1 MNILIKSVLIM
12 GSISI
17 VFGILLSLF
26 NKIFEVK
33 LDERV
38 SQIVSLL
45 AGANCGACGYGGCE
59 AFANAIVRDG
69 IDPTKCKV
77 TNGENMT
84 KILII
89 AGKNPLSIQKK
100 KPVLKCVGNKFFE
113 IKRAKYEGITDCRE
127 VIFAFNG
134 DKSCESGCLGLGT
147 CERACPFDA
156 IKMENGIPV
165 FDYEKCTGCGI
176 CAEICPRKVIDMVNW
191 NEFGIVMCN
200 SPKKGVE
207 VRKECKRGC
216 IKCGICIKVCPTKA
230 ITWGK
235 DNLPTFDMTKCD
247 LCKLCVEKCPTHV
260 IKIQRDEVILLIEEK
275 EELSKV

>member
-1 MNILIKSVLIM
+1 MNIVVKSILIT

-17 VFGILLSLF
+17 LFGILLSLF

-33 LDERV
+33 IDEKV
-38 SQIVSLL
+38 AQISSLL
-45 AGANCGACGYGGCE
+45 AGANCGACGYAGCE
-59 AFANAIVRDG
+59 AFANAIVKDKV
-69 IDPTKCKV
+69 DPTKCKV

-84 KILII
+84 KILTII
-89 AGKNPLSIQKK
+89 GKSPLSIQKT

-113 IKRAKYEGITDCRE
+113 IKRAKYEGVSDCR
-127 VIFAFNG
+127 VVTFAFNG
-134 DKSCESGCLGLGT
+134 DKSCEFGCIGLGT

-156 IKMENGIPV
+156 IKMENGIPI

-176 CAEICPRKVIDMVNW
+176 CAEICPRKVIEMVNW

-230 ITWGK
+230 ISWGK
-235 DNLPTFDMTKCD
+235 DNLPTIDMTKCN
-247 LCKLCVEKCPTHV
+247 LCGLCVEKCPTHV
-260 IKIQRDEVILLIEEK
+260 IKIQRDEVILLIDEK